1 MNNGWIHERMGLIG
15 TIDPQTVSNSEVF
28 TDVIDMS
35 KYQKVMAVFMLGN
48 MPAETIVA
56 RCVTCDSGG
65 TNAAAFKTAST
76 LSAHA
81 SNNDNDQ
88 IIIEL
93 DGDELA
99 EGGSNAE
106 RYVKFGLVTGGS
118 TGGPAACAVFGEVKQ
133 PPATNH
139 DLSSIVEIEV
149 DQD

>member
-1 MNNGWIHERMGLIG
+1 MNGWIHERMGLIG

-28 TDVIDMS
+28 SDVVDMK
-35 KYQKVMAVFMLGN
+35 KYQRVLCIFLCGN

-56 RCVTCDSGG
+56 RCVTCDSSG
-65 TNAAAFKTAST
+65 TNAAAFKTAAT

-81 SNNDNDQ
+81 TTNDNSQ
-88 IIIEL
+88 ILIEL

-99 EGGSNAE
+99 EGGTNAE
-106 RYVKFGLVTGGS
+106 QYVKFGLVTGGS
-118 TGGPAACAVFGEVKQ
+118 TGGPCAAVVLGEVKQ

-139 DLSSIVEIEV
+139 DLSTIKEIEI